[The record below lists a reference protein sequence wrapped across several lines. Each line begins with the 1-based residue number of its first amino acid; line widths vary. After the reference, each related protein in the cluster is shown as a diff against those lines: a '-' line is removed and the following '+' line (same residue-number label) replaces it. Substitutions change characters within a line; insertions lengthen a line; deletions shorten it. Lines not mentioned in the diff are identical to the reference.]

1 MTPKTP
7 PSSPPG
13 EPEPPRPTPEIPAS
27 AAPAEAGGE
36 EAVWD
41 ISEEAES
48 NEDARAAAIAAV
60 VEHAKRETRA
70 VELARPMESYR
81 GRPIVLALLAAA
93 SVALAAYTY
102 VARPAWVFGP
112 DPAVAAAGRRDA
124 HLRYAMYLVAQ
135 RLTAWRDS
143 HDGALPRT
151 MREIGEDWT
160 AITYRPLDGGAFELR
175 SSASDGQ
182 PIVVRSG
189 DHLPVLA
196 VGIAER
202 LRQETTP

>member
-7 PSSPPG
+7 PSSPSG
-13 EPEPPRPTPEIPAS
+13 GPEPPRPTPEIPAS
-27 AAPAEAGGE
+27 PAPDDGE
-36 EAVWD
+36 DAVWD

-60 VEHAKRETRA
+60 VEHAKRETLA

-93 SVALAAYTY
+93 SVALATYTY

-112 DPAVAAAGRRDA
+112 DPAVAAAERRDA

-143 HDGALPRT
+143 HGGALPRT

-182 PIVVRSG
+182 PLVVRSG
-189 DHLPVLA
+189 DPLPVLA
-196 VGIAER
+196 VGIVEQ
-202 LRQETTP
+202 LRQERAP